1 MAGAPI
7 GNQNATRAKL
17 ARAALDKALEK
28 RSPTDRYFSLIQIW
42 EKLIEDAIDG
52 DKQAAA
58 MIIDRL
64 DGKPAQSVEVSGDTD
79 NPIVSEIQVKLI
91 KANDTRS

>member
-7 GNQNATRAKL
+7 GNQNAVRAKL

-42 EKLIEDAIDG
+42 DKLIEDAIDG

-64 DGKPAQSVEVSGDTD
+64 DGKPAQSVEVSGDAD

>member
-1 MAGAPI
+1 MAAPT

-17 ARAALDKALEK
+17 ARAALEKALDK
-28 RSPTDRYFSLIQIW
+28 RSPTDRYFAIVQIW
-42 EKLIEDAIDG
+42 EKLIEDAIEG

-64 DGKPAQSVEVSGDTD
+64 DGKPSQSVDVE
-79 NPIVSEIQVKLI
+79 
-91 KANDTRS
+91 ANITSHERAIDDLA